1 MFGFLFEQVYN
12 GFVGEKLSYKTPQT
26 EWEALQRAGV
36 KQIIDVRYKY
46 NSAKFVEKCRQYGFR
61 YFNYPVHYDT
71 ETIDE
76 MVRKY
81 SQFAELLVEGKFYLM
96 GHTHGLVALAIFWT
110 FSKSPDYYPMELRDS
125 VRNNKRIMTKAIPV
139 IRAMEKRWKTE
150 IDKEREGG
158 DYISESID
166 SSIDDFIN
174 EKYPAKLKF
183 SFVDFTRQHRNGGIV
198 YDISVDGFGR
208 VGFLY
213 PTNSGWSYDIVMYP
227 NGMSTSGSA
236 RTFKRAQNDI
246 VYYLCD
252 ILPHSVKYVSI
263 PQSMKLCIQLMR
275 KQLY

>member
-1 MFGFLFEQVYN
+1 MLSLFFDQVYN
-12 GFVGEKLSYKTPQT
+12 GIVGEKLSYKTPQT
-26 EWEALQRAGV
+26 EWQALKRAGV

-46 NSAKFVEKCRQYGFR
+46 NSAKFEEKCQQYGFK

-81 SQFAELLVEGKFYLM
+81 PQFAELLVDGHFYLM

-125 VRNNKRIMTKAIPV
+125 VRNNKRVMTKAIPI
-139 IRAMEKRWKTE
+139 IRAMAKRWKTD
-150 IDKEREGG
+150 IDKEGEAGEF
-158 DYISESID
+158 ILESIE

-174 EKYPAKLKF
+174 EKYPEKLKF
-183 SFVDFTRQHRNGGIV
+183 SFVDYTRQHRNGETV

-213 PTNSGWSYDIVMYP
+213 PTNTGWSYDIVMYP
-227 NGMSTSGSA
+227 NGMSVSGSA
-236 RTFKRAQNDI
+236 STFKRAQHEI